1 MGLVDAAVGTTVSAY
16 LGFKL
21 MNRALERVFFQA
33 SRTRKLDLAKEL
45 VVVSNGERLCL
56 QVVYD
61 ASTGKFFS
69 PIIHQDVDSNILE
82 NSFLLRS
89 MVFHGSHINHLM
101 LPRSIRAVFPA
112 QDSFD
117 NLTEKENELV
127 NTCLSP
133 LLTLSTKK
141 SAKQITKSEQ
151 VFSRW
156 SLSDNNDST

>member
-69 PIIHQDVDSNILE
+69 PIIHQDADSNILE

-89 MVFHGSHINHLM
+89 MVFPERILTILCSHARYEPFSQHKTHLT
-101 LPRSIRAVFPA
+101 I
-112 QDSFD
+112 
-117 NLTEKENELV
+117 
-127 NTCLSP
+127 
-133 LLTLSTKK
+133 
-141 SAKQITKSEQ
+141 
-151 VFSRW
+151 
-156 SLSDNNDST
+156 